1 MKTLVITLIAA
12 IIGTWAA
19 NAQNDTVNYV
29 VTSSDTI
36 FCGKMNV
43 SSTKTKIELED
54 GTTLKF
60 KNKDLVRYSKDGRFF
75 QKLPVYV
82 RNQKT
87 DRRAMM
93 ELIHF
98 KNMVKVF
105 KEERYDIT
113 RDAVDAYFYFYYNGQ
128 CIQVDRN
135 PSLANIVD
143 FVDEFEYTD
152 YIPEE
157 RNLAKQ

>member
-1 MKTLVITLIAA
+1 MKTLVITLIAS

-19 NAQNDTVNYV
+19 NSQTDTVNYV
-29 VTSSDTI
+29 VTPTDTI
-36 FCGKMNV
+36 FCGDMNIGAV
-43 SSTKTKIELED
+43 KTRIELED
-54 GTTLKF
+54 GTKLKID
-60 KNKDLVRYSKDGRFF
+60 NKDLVRYSKDGRFF

-87 DRRAMM
+87 DRTAMM
-93 ELIHF
+93 ELVQF
-98 KNMVKVF
+98 KNLVKVF

-113 RDAVDAYFYFYYNGQ
+113 RDAVDAYFYFYYKGE